1 MPRTAVAYPRVPPGY
16 VRVSWADAHTA
27 MHTEAHAEIFER
39 MSMLGFLT
47 PDRDGY
53 RVWLPRSE
61 ILQMLLLGFQPTEE
75 II

>member
-1 MPRTAVAYPRVPPGY
+1 MPRTAIAHPPVPPGY

-27 MHTEAHAEIFER
+27 MHMEAHAEIFER
-39 MSMLGFLT
+39 MSNLGFLT

-53 RVWLPRSE
+53 RVRLPRDE
-61 ILQMLLLGFQPTEE
+61 IMQMLLLGFQPAEE